1 MAIEVVAL
9 LLGLEPSALMHARKV
24 PSIEQYPQA
33 LHGYEQ
39 CPKLREGWKKLCH
52 FLSAVPESLSEAK

>member
-1 MAIEVVAL
+1 MAVEVVVL
-9 LLGLEPSALMHARKV
+9 LLGLELSALIHARKV

-39 CPKLREGWKKLCH
+39 CP
-52 FLSAVPESLSEAK
+52 